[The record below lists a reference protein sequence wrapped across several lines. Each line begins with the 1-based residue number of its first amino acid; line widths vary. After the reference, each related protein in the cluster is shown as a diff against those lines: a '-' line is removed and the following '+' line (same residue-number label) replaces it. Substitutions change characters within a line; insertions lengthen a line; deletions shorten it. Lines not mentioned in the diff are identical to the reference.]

1 MACARHAYASVKA
14 LFIYLKIF
22 LYFRSS
28 DESHVTFDVDSFTKA
43 LDRILGEIASLFETN
58 PCTDFFAVVLT
69 QNNT

>member
-1 MACARHAYASVKA
+1 MWLVPVSGLCKYKS
-14 LFIYLKIF
+14 FIYFKIF

>member
-1 MACARHAYASVKA
+1 MSYGLCLCQAYASIKA

-43 LDRILGEIASLFETN
+43 LDRILGETASLFHLSEYLMVIWL
-58 PCTDFFAVVLT
+58 PWVF
-69 QNNT
+69 